1 MSKIF
6 SGSDLTTDI
15 INEVN
20 NSGIVGISGGRL
32 EVRAK
37 LKDVEKLKDNSN
49 IIAQS
54 TYNHPATELAIIYNG
69 NDYTAEE
76 AKKEIISSYDK
87 LNP

>member
-6 SGSDLTTDI
+6 SCSDSTTAI
-15 INEVN
+15 INEVKN
-20 NSGIVGISGGRL
+20 NRIVGISGGRL

-37 LKDVEKLKDNSN
+37 LKDVEDLKNKSN

-54 TYNHPATELAIIYNG
+54 TYNHPATELAIIYDEN
-69 NDYTAEE
+69 NYTYED
-76 AKKEIISSYDK
+76 AKEEIINSYDK